1 MVWASMCYGLFFI
14 FVSIFHGHPCVQ
26 TRKKPFLSFCSQR
39 HPRPVKWCDWKDS
52 PTTIV
57 GPMPS
62 PGMVSMYQVLARLQ
76 DTIFFCDTPSF
87 IPGELLN
94 HFHKWRSIAPDGEAD
109 AILSFI
115 RNGVE
120 TGWQKFY
127 SLISETES
135 HKRNCCPA
143 NLTSSPKTPA
153 VSPVQ
158 LYRTLCKYKQCRF
171 TWRQVFFSISPL
183 ASAARARFVTFLKL
197 LGLSTLGL
205 YTNETSHG
213 GGIGR
218 IAILLSL
225 LGASKDEIAN
235 HVG

>member
-1 MVWASMCYGLFFI
+1 MWASMCYGLFFI

-26 TRKKPFLSFCSQR
+26 TRKKPFDFLSFFSQR

-57 GPMPS
+57 GPRPS

-115 RNGVE
+115 RNRVE
-120 TGWQKFY
+120 PRWQSFTHLSARRKA
-127 SLISETES
+127 ISGT
-135 HKRNCCPA
+135 
-143 NLTSSPKTPA
+143 
-153 VSPVQ
+153 
-158 LYRTLCKYKQCRF
+158 
-171 TWRQVFFSISPL
+171 
-183 ASAARARFVTFLKL
+183 AARPISLHHPRLLPSPQFSVLSFIVHCANTRNAASLGVRFSFP
-197 LGLSTLGL
+197 
-205 YTNETSHG
+205 
-213 GGIGR
+213 
-218 IAILLSL
+218 
-225 LGASKDEIAN
+225 
-235 HVG
+235 